1 MKYDTLKTAHPRRT
15 NILSTPPGFAYQPF
29 PFPRLRRLALGS
41 GTRLDHHRF
50 ESHISN
56 IRFYSVINRGHA
68 ERMAGTTASTALA
81 AAVSQGYIGEP
92 ETLTYESGKTQ
103 PVALFYDLD
112 EFEANIGRAK
122 DAFGEGMTDRVSF
135 VPIRP
140 VQRTRFRFRHSHI
153 QIQNKIK
160 LV

>member
-1 MKYDTLKTAHPRRT
+1 M
-15 NILSTPPGFAYQPF
+15 
-29 PFPRLRRLALGS
+29 
-41 GTRLDHHRF
+41 HRG
-50 ESHISN
+50 N
-56 IRFYSVINRGHA
+56 A

-122 DAFGEGMTDRVSF
+122 DAFGEGMTVFHYLSF
-135 VPIRP
+135 ICLGQK
-140 VQRTRFRFRHSHI
+140 VQRTRFRFKQNNI
-153 QIQNKIK
+153 QIQNKIQIA
-160 LV
+160 